1 MQDVA
6 GQPSAQQKDL
16 AINSFVLGLL
26 SVLCFAVLF
35 GSAVINVGPDLPFA
49 LFLFCIALPTGL
61 AAIICGH
68 IAHQRARRAPAQWG
82 GSGFA
87 IAGFVMG
94 YIGLVI
100 SLALLLPVF
109 MRPQPH
115 DHVYCPNNMK
125 QIGLAFRVWAE
136 DNNGNFPFNLSTNK
150 GGTLEL
156 CRPGADGFDRNAAFH
171 FQVMSNELAT
181 PRLLNCPDDAK
192 RSPALNFE
200 SLRPE
205 NVGYLLRSGTNL
217 NPQSREILLVCP
229 IHHYVL
235 LCDGTVQ
242 PGK

>member
-1 MQDVA
+1 MQDAA
-6 GQPSAQQKDL
+6 GQPSARQHGL
-16 AINSFVLGLL
+16 AINSFLLGLL
-26 SVLCFAVLF
+26 SVLCFGFFGPALADIFVGLLMPCLGLF
-35 GSAVINVGPDLPFA
+35 TS
-49 LFLFCIALPTGL
+49 L
-61 AAIICGH
+61 AAIIYGH
-68 IAHQRARRAPAQWG
+68 RAHSLARRAPAQYG

-94 YIGLVI
+94 YAGLVI
-100 SLALLLPVF
+100 LLAMLLPAF
-109 MRPQPH
+109 MRPKSH
-115 DHVYCPNNMK
+115 DHVYCQNSMK

>member
-1 MQDVA
+1 MQDAA

-16 AINSFVLGLL
+16 AITSFVLGLL

-35 GSAVINVGPDLPFA
+35 GSALINVGPDFPFA
-49 LFLFCIALPTGL
+49 LFLLCIALPTGL
-61 AAIICGH
+61 AAILCGH
-68 IAHQRARRAPAQWG
+68 IAHHRARRAPAQCG

-94 YIGLVI
+94 YVGLVI
-100 SLALLLPVF
+100 SLALLLPAF
-109 MRPQPH
+109 MPPKPH
-115 DHVYCPNNMK
+115 DHVSCPNSMK
-125 QIGLAFRVWAE
+125 QIGLAFHVWAI
-136 DNNGNFPFNLSTNK
+136 DNDGCFPFNVSTNK
-150 GGTLEL
+150 GGTLEW

-171 FQVMSNELAT
+171 FRVMSNELAT

-192 RSPALNFE
+192 RRPALNFE

-217 NPQSREILLVCP
+217 NPQSREILVVCP

-242 PGK
+242 TGK